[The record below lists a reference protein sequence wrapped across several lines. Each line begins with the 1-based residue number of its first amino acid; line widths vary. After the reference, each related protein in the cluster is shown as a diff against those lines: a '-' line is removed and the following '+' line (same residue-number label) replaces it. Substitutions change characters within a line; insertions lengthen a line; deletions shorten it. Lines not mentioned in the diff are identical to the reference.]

1 MMILFL
7 VDEKKFLAIDKKST
21 LVNSLK
27 RFGKDETGHE
37 LKLQEKL
44 IEIKGKN
51 KIMNG
56 WSNYD
61 YSYFLHSIEKHFSN
75 MPRFVLC
82 RFQKDIDGTL
92 GNSYKFNDGDDSFC
106 EIQEKTSIIF
116 FDVNDEKKIKFWG
129 NGITSKVKFD
139 QQGSHN
145 TSISNFDPYGITG
158 SMAISSISEPL
169 GVLTPELEADL
180 KKQYQLDKKINPI
193 DATTF
198 EKIKKDLSEDKPGT
212 DEDLPLPADDAITSA
227 ITEINED
234 LLIEPVVIRRIIAAL
249 YSGKSVLLT
258 GPIGCGKTALALKI
272 PSKAWKDFGGYYG
285 EVVTATE
292 DWGTQDVIGGIIPK
306 LVKKESFR

>member
-44 IEIKGKN
+44 IEIKDKH

-61 YSYFLHSIEKHFSN
+61 YSYFLYSIEKHFSN

-92 GNSYKFNDGDDSFC
+92 GNSYKFNDDNDNFC

-116 FDVNDEKKIKFWG
+116 FDV
-129 NGITSKVKFD
+129 
-139 QQGSHN
+139 
-145 TSISNFDPYGITG
+145 
-158 SMAISSISEPL
+158 
-169 GVLTPELEADL
+169 
-180 KKQYQLDKKINPI
+180 
-193 DATTF
+193 
-198 EKIKKDLSEDKPGT
+198 
-212 DEDLPLPADDAITSA
+212 
-227 ITEINED
+227 EINFS
-234 LLIEPVVIRRIIAAL
+234 AN
-249 YSGKSVLLT
+249 
-258 GPIGCGKTALALKI
+258 
-272 PSKAWKDFGGYYG
+272 F
-285 EVVTATE
+285 
-292 DWGTQDVIGGIIPK
+292 
-306 LVKKESFR
+306 